1 MTSNWAH
8 SDQREELPSCDD
20 VSTSL
25 SLPILDDC
33 HWEPPNG
40 QEGISLRME
49 LTLRRVTKKSDGK
62 VTSLDHATTSP

>member
-1 MTSNWAH
+1 MTSKGPH
-8 SDQREELPSCDD
+8 SDQREELLSCGY
-20 VSTSL
+20 VRTSL

-49 LTLRRVTKKSDGK
+49 LTL
-62 VTSLDHATTSP
+62 